1 MKSQYYIPEKEIQN
15 MPKSIPIEIM
25 EILIPKAKSN
35 ICKIECNNGGSGT
48 GFFCNIPFGWKNIMK
63 VLITNNH
70 VLTNND
76 ILIGKKIKFSI
87 NNGMIKYEIE
97 QERYI
102 QIKNMI

>member
-15 MPKSIPIEIM
+15 MPKSIPIEVM

-35 ICKIECNNGGSGT
+35 ICKIECNNGGCGT
-48 GFFCNIPFGWKNIMK
+48 GFFCNIPFGWNIMK

-76 ILIGKKIKFSI
+76 ILIGKKINF
-87 NNGMIKYEIE
+87 
-97 QERYI
+97 Q
-102 QIKNMI
+102 